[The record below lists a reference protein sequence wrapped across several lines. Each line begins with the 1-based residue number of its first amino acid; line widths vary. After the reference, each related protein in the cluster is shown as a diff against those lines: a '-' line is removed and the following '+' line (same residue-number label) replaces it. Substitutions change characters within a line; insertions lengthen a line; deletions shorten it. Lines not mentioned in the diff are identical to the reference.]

1 MRKLIKGLD
10 GLISKLQKRGPVP
23 ASQYVPAG
31 QKPIAM
37 RCPGGEHA
45 HGGFPYCHPEQRVHR
60 AGHEQFHQEDVRVK
74 ALERKMTEI
83 GDAMYDMAKRGKV
96 VPERVKANYK
106 RIYTYLQRL
115 QGTKRQ
121 RPINRG

>member
-1 MRKLIKGLD
+1 MRKLIKSLD
-10 GLISKLQKRGPVP
+10 GLIAKLQKRGVP

-31 QKPIAM
+31 QKPVAM

-60 AGHEQFHQEDVRVK
+60 AAHAQFHQEDKRVK
-74 ALERKMTEI
+74 ALEKKMNEI
-83 GDAMYDMAKRGKV
+83 GDAMYDMAKRRKP
-96 VPERVKANYK
+96 VPPGMRANFK
-106 RIYTYLQRL
+106 RLYTYLQRI